1 MQKIRETVTAPAPVT
16 ITLIGRPNVGKSTLF
31 NRLTGRR
38 QAIVTS
44 VPGTTRDRREGTFV
58 WNGLQY
64 RLYDTGGLFA
74 DETEMFQEAILEQCR
89 RAIEESAVVWLV
101 VDGREGLTASD
112 IELMA
117 WLRKQ
122 GKPVWVLVNKLDTP
136 SLQRQAAEFYR
147 LGPARLWAISAETG
161 LGLGDLLDELTRQ
174 WPSVPET
181 PEGPTPEEIPRIA
194 IVGRPNVGKSSLVNR
209 LLGYPRVIVSEIPG
223 TTRDVVD
230 VEWRWDG
237 HRWILLDTAGHKKR
251 SKARDWPERVS
262 LLMMRRALVRSDLVW
277 LVLDATQPISRR
289 DRQLAGWSL
298 REGKGLLVLWNKVD
312 LVPASARPAL
322 LQQAREFLKFVDYAP
337 VLCVSALT
345 GEGLAGLIETTETV
359 WHNLTR
365 RITTGVLNRY
375 FEHEAD
381 TVVGM
386 AQGRPIR
393 LKYITQVSIRPPTFA
408 LFLSRLGRV
417 RPEHLQKI
425 EKWLRHQSDFT
436 GTPIRLLIAGR
447 EARRAY
453 RKKSS
458 PSSASA
464 PFRSPGVAVGRR

>member
-1 MQKIRETVTAPAPVT
+1 MQQIDEIVPVPVT
-16 ITLIGRPNVGKSTLF
+16 VTLIGRPNVGKSTLF

-58 WNGLQY
+58 WNGLRY
-64 RLYDTGGLFA
+64 RLYDTGGLLA

-101 VDGREGLTASD
+101 VDGREGLTVAD
-112 IELMA
+112 TELMT

-136 SLQRQAAEFYR
+136 NLQRQAAEFYR
-147 LGPARLWAISAETG
+147 LGPDRLWAISAETG
-161 LGLGDLLDELTRQ
+161 LNLGDLLDELARR
-174 WPSVPET
+174 WPSVPEV
-181 PEGPTPEEIPRIA
+181 PEGPVPEEVPRIA
-194 IVGRPNVGKSSLVNR
+194 IIGRPNVGKSSLVNR

-262 LLMMRRALVRSDLVW
+262 LLMLRRALVRSDLAW
-277 LVLDATQPISRR
+277 LVLDATQPIVRR

-298 REGKGLLVLWNKVD
+298 RAGKGLVVLWNKVD
-312 LVPASARPAL
+312 LVPASGRPAL
-322 LQQAREFLKFVDYAP
+322 FQQARELLQFVAYAP

-345 GEGLAGLIETTETV
+345 GEGLEALVDTTEAV

-365 RITTGVLNRY
+365 RVTTGVLNRY
-375 FEHEAD
+375 LEHEAD

-386 AQGRPIR
+386 ARGRPIR
-393 LKYITQVSIRPPTFA
+393 LKYITQVSTRPPTFA
-408 LFLSRLGRV
+408 LFLSRPGHV

-425 EKWLRHQSDFT
+425 EKWLRTQLDFT
-436 GTPIRLLIAGR
+436 GTPIRLVIASRKAPQSRRPKSRAPWAPVSGKGPVTTAGR
-447 EARRAY
+447 R
-453 RKKSS
+453 
-458 PSSASA
+458 
-464 PFRSPGVAVGRR
+464 

>member
-1 MQKIRETVTAPAPVT
+1 MQGIPETASAPVPVT
-16 ITLIGRPNVGKSTLF
+16 VTLIGRPNVGKSTLF

-58 WNGLQY
+58 WNGRRY

-74 DETEMFQEAILEQCR
+74 DETEMFQAAILEQCR
-89 RAIEESAVVWLV
+89 RAIGESAVVWLI
-101 VDGREGLTASD
+101 VDGRQGLTAAD
-112 IELMA
+112 VELMA

-136 SLQRQAAEFYR
+136 RLQRQAAEFYR
-147 LGPARLWAISAETG
+147 LGPARLWAVSAETG

-181 PEGPTPEEIPRIA
+181 PEGPAPEEVPRIA

-209 LLGYPRVIVSEIPG
+209 LLGYPRVIVSEVPG

-237 HRWILLDTAGHKKR
+237 HRWLLLDTAGHKKR

-262 LLMMRRALVRSDLVW
+262 LLMLRRALVRADLVW
-277 LVLDATQPISRR
+277 LVLDATQPIRRR

-298 REGKGLLVLWNKVD
+298 REGKGLLVLWNKID

-322 LQQAREFLKFVDYAP
+322 LRQAEESLKFVAYAP
-337 VLCVSALT
+337 VLYVSAVT
-345 GEGLAGLIETTETV
+345 GEGLGALVETTETV

-365 RITTGVLNRY
+365 RVTTGVLNRY
-375 FEHEAD
+375 LEDEAD

-393 LKYITQVSIRPPTFA
+393 LKYITQVSTRPPTFA
-408 LFLSRLGRV
+408 LFLSRPGHV
-417 RPEHLQKI
+417 RPEHLQKV
-425 EKWLRHQSDFT
+425 EKWLRTRWDFT
-436 GTPIRLLIAGR
+436 GTPIRLVADRGVP
-447 EARRAY
+447 RAH
-453 RKKSS
+453 RTRSVS
-458 PSSASA
+458 RSVPVPSSG
-464 PFRSPGVAVGRR
+464 PGAVPGRR

>member
-1 MQKIRETVTAPAPVT
+1 MEKTPVPTPVT
-16 ITLIGRPNVGKSTLF
+16 VTLIGRPNVGKSTLF

-44 VPGTTRDRREGTFV
+44 VPGTTRDRRDGTFV
-58 WNGLQY
+58 WNGMRY

-74 DETEMFQEAILEQCR
+74 NETELFQAAILDQCR
-89 RAIEESAVVWLV
+89 RAIEESAVVWFI
-101 VDGREGLTASD
+101 VDGRQGLTAAD
-112 IELMA
+112 VELMA

-122 GKPVWVLVNKLDTP
+122 GKPIWLLVNKLDTP

-161 LGLGDLLDELTRQ
+161 LGLGDLLDELARQ

-181 PEGPTPEEIPRIA
+181 AEDLPAEDAPRIA

-230 VEWRWDG
+230 VEWRWNG
-237 HRWILLDTAGHKKR
+237 HRWVLLDTAGHKKR

-262 LLMMRRALVRSDLVW
+262 LLMMRRALTRADLVW
-277 LVLDATQPISRR
+277 LVLDATQPIARR

-298 REGKGLLVLWNKVD
+298 REGKGLLVLWNKID
-312 LVPASARPAL
+312 LVPPPIRPAL
-322 LQQAREFLKFVDYAP
+322 LQQARDLLKFVAYAP

-345 GEGLAGLIETTETV
+345 GEGLEALIETTGTV
-359 WHNLTR
+359 WRNLTR
-365 RITTGVLNRY
+365 RVTTGVLNRY

-386 AQGRPIR
+386 ARGRPIR

-408 LFLSRLGRV
+408 LFLSRPGHV

-425 EKWLRHQSDFT
+425 EKWLRTQLDFT
-436 GTPIRLLIAGR
+436 GTPIRLVVADRGVSRGR
-447 EARRAY
+447 
-453 RKKSS
+453 RKKSHLPSAPVS
-458 PSSASA
+458 PSGPSAA
-464 PFRSPGVAVGRR
+464 GRR